1 MRHISSLV
9 GAVALAAATL
19 TPTWALAQDHYP
31 SRAVTIVVPLAPG
44 GGVDT
49 IARMV
54 AEKLSQSLGQP
65 FVVDNKPGAAGN
77 IGSEYVTRA
86 RPDGYTLLFNGN
98 SHTVNPS
105 LYKLRFNPRTD
116 FTPIARV
123 VETPQIMLIH
133 SSVPA
138 NDLKEF
144 LEYAKNNPGK
154 LNYGSAGVGSPSHI
168 AGELFKQK
176 AGVDMTHVPYK
187 GSGPATA
194 DLLGGQIQ
202 VLFSSLPSAVPHLA
216 GGKVKAMGVSTV
228 KRSRTAP
235 DIPTL
240 AEAGVPDYRMDTWFG
255 LLAPAGL
262 PDDIRDKLASELVN
276 ITSDPAFQ
284 KAILDA
290 GMEVAVNTP
299 DEFSK
304 MLDAEF
310 DYWPKFIEQT
320 GIMAE

>member
-19 TPTWALAQDHYP
+19 TSTWALAQDHYP